1 MQLFVINLDADTAR
15 FRAAETQLKR
25 AGLPFC
31 RFPAVDGGALP
42 PAVRAAAV
50 NPFRWWCAMGRPAEP
65 GEVGCALS
73 HRRVYERMV
82 AEAIP
87 VACVLEDDVVLA
99 ADFPG
104 QLQLAAHFPD
114 LTRPQV
120 VLLSNHSREEGPAG
134 TVQPSR
140 GDTCAEGYVLT
151 LPAARN
157 LLRVNTPLQRPYD
170 HWRRWVQRGVIE
182 LYHAFPAVC
191 SQNHADF
198 HSHVDV
204 SPLTRALRDSLLFRI
219 RHKVKR
225 LIGLTLDRLLP

>member
-1 MQLFVINLDADTAR
+1 MQIFLINLDADGAR
-15 FRAAETQLKR
+15 RQSAEAQLARVSLAA
-25 AGLPFC
+25 C
-31 RFPAVDGGALP
+31 RISAVDGRSLSASQ
-42 PAVRAAAV
+42 RAAAV
-50 NPFRWWCAMGRPAEP
+50 NRFRWWCTMGRPAEP

-120 VLLSNHSREEGPAG
+120 VLLSNHSRERGPAG

-182 LYHAFPAVC
+182 LFHAFPSVC

-198 HSHVDV
+198 HSHVDI
-204 SPLTRALRDSLLFRI
+204 SSLKTALRSSLFFRI
-219 RHKVKR
+219 RHKAKR